1 MKFLYFNL
9 FLLFSFQGMSLNP
22 ISDTEMEKRLKLFDY
37 DQSQTKRKRKKLK
50 AYLFN
55 HSAYN
60 ITLTGD
66 DPTSK
71 DPLKVEFTYYKNTKG
86 GIRKSRSTKVDAKKR
101 PLIIM
106 VPPIL
111 DQTPLD
117 FALGKYLVN
126 KGYHI
131 FLMKFGDAVN
141 DSKREF
147 KKTDDWARRVTTR
160 FRLLIDYAHTLPEV
174 QKDNIGAYGMSL
186 GGCLIGLFLGVE
198 KRLKSG
204 VIIVGGGNLPYI
216 MSHSKQFVVTGYVKN
231 RMKAEKIKT
240 KEDVEKYLQKTLKID
255 SLYFAKKRRPNK
267 QNIYM
272 VLSENDPAVP
282 SKAQY
287 QLYEAFGK
295 PQRKIFPKGHFEAIL
310 KNLKPANHKH
320 VFDFFVKTIGR
331 VK

>member
-1 MKFLYFNL
+1 
-9 FLLFSFQGMSLNP
+9 
-22 ISDTEMEKRLKLFDY
+22 MEKRLKLFDY
-37 DQSQTKRKRKKLK
+37 DQSQTKRERKKLK
-50 AYLFN
+50 AMYHN
-55 HSAYN
+55 HRAYN
-60 ITLTGD
+60 LTLTGD
-66 DPTSK
+66 DPTSNN
-71 DPLKVEFTYYKNTKG
+71 PLRVNFTYYKNTKG
-86 GIRKSRSTKVDAKKR
+86 GTRKLRSTKVKVKKR

-117 FALGKYLVN
+117 FALGKYLIS

-141 DSKREF
+141 DPKREF

-160 FRLLIDYAHTLPEV
+160 FRLLIDYAHTLPEI
-174 QKDNIGAYGMSL
+174 QKENIGAYGMSL

-204 VIIVGGGNLPYI
+204 VIIVGGGNLPHI
-216 MSHSKQFVVTGYVKN
+216 LSHSKQFVVTGYVKA

-240 KEDVEKYLQKTLKID
+240 KEEVEKYLQRTLKID
-255 SLYFAKKRRPNK
+255 SLYFAKKIKINK
-267 QNIYM
+267 QHVYM
-272 VLSENDPAVP
+272 VISEDDPAVP

-287 QLYEAFGK
+287 QLYEAFDK
-295 PQRKIFPKGHFEAIL
+295 PEIKIFPKGHFKAIL
-310 KNLKPANHKH
+310 KNLKRANHGH
-320 VFDFFVKTIGR
+320 ILEFFVKTIGR